1 MASKTITRNDL
12 TNILNEVLPPT
23 PSEYRK
29 LLWSNPN
36 PTSQFAAQTVSLDL
50 SDYDEVEVV
59 SKPYSSD
66 TSYFASRVKVGNKG
80 MIYSQTGYGSPVR
93 IYGTQRNFTPTSTGV
108 AFGDGLD
115 FSASTNN
122 AYCVP
127 YQIYG
132 ISYDRVAP
140 PQIEIEETFNNVEAV
155 ASLPYTPSHSG
166 ILTLYM
172 LQNGTS
178 AVWRSVR
185 ITDQTTN
192 THTDF
197 GTYFADTTYGGV
209 SFHLPVIKGHTYIVA
224 SGGSDLYFEA
234 SRSYLTY

>member
-1 MASKTITRNDL
+1 MASETITKNDL

-23 PSEYRK
+23 PSEYKK
-29 LLWSNPN
+29 LLWTNPN
-36 PTSQFAAQTVSLDL
+36 PASSFAAQTVSLDL
-50 SDYDEVEVV
+50 SGYDEVQIDIAGTTANTTTTQSFSFRVGIGGL
-59 SKPYSSD
+59 SNISANNIWWRYITPSS
-66 TSYFASRVKVGNKG
+66 TGVEFG
-80 MIYSQTGYGSPVR
+80 TGYVTQTYGGNGTTDNGKMIPQR
-93 IYGTQRNFTPTSTGV
+93 IYGIKYT
-108 AFGDGLD
+108 
-115 FSASTNN
+115 
-122 AYCVP
+122 
-127 YQIYG
+127 
-132 ISYDRVAP
+132 RVAS

-197 GTYFADTTYGGV
+197 GIYFAGTTYGGA